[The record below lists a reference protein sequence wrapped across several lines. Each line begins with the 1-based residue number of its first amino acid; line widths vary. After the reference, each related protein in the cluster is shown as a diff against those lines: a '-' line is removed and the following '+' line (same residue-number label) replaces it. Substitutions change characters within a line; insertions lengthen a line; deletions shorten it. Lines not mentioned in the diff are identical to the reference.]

1 MDTQK
6 TAELAKKWHFI
17 ALEDFQ
23 MAELSLTHNK
33 LLYAAFHLQ
42 QSMEKALKG
51 KILYFQNAQPPY
63 LHDLVRLAEMLS
75 PHMNVAQ
82 KYVDFFSELNPFYI
96 RARYPEY
103 KNFVSSS
110 LSNFVKRIRRA
121 VQQSIEVV
129 FSFARTQSE

>member
-1 MDTQK
+1 MDTHK
-6 TAELAKKWHFI
+6 TVELAKQWHSI

-23 MAELSLTHNK
+23 MAELSLANDK

-42 QSMEKALKG
+42 QSMEKTLKG
-51 KILYFQNAQPPY
+51 RLLYFQNAQPPY

-75 PHMNVAQ
+75 PYMNIGQ

-103 KNFVSSS
+103 KKFVSTS
-110 LSNFVKRIRRA
+110 LNR
-121 VQQSIEVV
+121 EVV
-129 FSFARTQSE
+129 SGYMDTGKEVLEW